1 MLHQFSNFDDF
12 VKKAQEIGI
21 TSDLKALLTL
31 DIIFY
36 EEYEDYLILSL
47 TEFDSTPNKI
57 LVLSERNNLV
67 YPEVVNAKHALYS
80 IQAKGKE
87 KVRETTVTAFL
98 VLKKTLSTYI
108 AYFEK
113 LNKQTDQVSAT
124 LDLDEIEAIDKRLK
138 KFGDAVHDFESL
150 LIELEES
157 TFKFVDA
164 EIIGYDYDIL
174 LAKATHLSDRVRGL
188 KKELLA
194 VRGKCEVRFSKELNT
209 NIVRLTQ
216 IMAFLTI
223 VTVILTVPNTIAT
236 MFGVPSLNQIAGLE
250 IYAIAMVVT
259 TLLAIVI
266 SFYYI
271 RKWNLKSPG

>member
-57 LVLSERNNLV
+57 LVLSERNSLI
-67 YPEVVNAKHALYS
+67 YPEVVNTKHQLYS
-80 IQAKGKE
+80 IPAKGKE

-98 VLKKTLSTYI
+98 ILKKTLSNYI

-113 LNKQTDQVSAT
+113 LNKQTDHLSVT
-124 LDLDEIEAIDKRLK
+124 LDLDEIEATDKRLK

-164 EIIGYDYDIL
+164 ELIGYDYDVL

-188 KKELLA
+188 KKEAIAL
-194 VRGKCEVRFSKELNT
+194 RSKFEMKSTNELNKR
-209 NIVRLTQ
+209 IEHLSDVVRVLTAVTILFMIPNVVSGHFGMNFTHTLIDWNAPYGEALSLVLTLFLMACAYT
-216 IMAFLTI
+216 IMKKKEWI
-223 VTVILTVPNTIAT
+223 
-236 MFGVPSLNQIAGLE
+236 
-250 IYAIAMVVT
+250 
-259 TLLAIVI
+259 
-266 SFYYI
+266 
-271 RKWNLKSPG
+271 